1 MKLIDNRFKLDKVV
15 YDSLYSSLYQVL
27 DLWENDKRLYLKLY
41 NEERHALVIDYF
53 INNFISLSKIKHEN
67 LLLNHQFNIINTIDG
82 KKINIKQYYST
93 IEYIDAPS
101 LDKVYLNLN
110 FRERLNILFQVATV
124 LDFLHYKGIV
134 YRHLSP
140 SNIYVLEDNSIK
152 LMDLATVYEDII
164 NTEYDDLTRNFMAT
178 EVLLQQN
185 DIIG

>member
-1 MKLIDNRFKLDKVV
+1 MV
-15 YDSLYSSLYQVL
+15 
-27 DLWENDKRLYLKLY
+27 
-41 NEERHALVIDYF
+41 
-53 INNFISLSKIKHEN
+53 
-67 LLLNHQFNIINTIDG
+67 

-93 IEYIDAPS
+93 IEYIDAPPS

-185 DIIG
+185 DIIGESADKYSFGMLVLYLLTEDIYDPFKKKNSIMFLTLI